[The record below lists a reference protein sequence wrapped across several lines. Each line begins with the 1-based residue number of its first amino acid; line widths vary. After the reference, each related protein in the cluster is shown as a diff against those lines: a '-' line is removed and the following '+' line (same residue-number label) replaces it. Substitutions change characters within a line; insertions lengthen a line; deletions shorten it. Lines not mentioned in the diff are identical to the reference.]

1 MVDNASNEYPIGSMV
16 LLYMVTWIPSTKKP
30 VMLALIYQH
39 HGSVMGTITPMFG
52 VEVGSP
58 ASNALPE
65 HFMGAETPIDD
76 AGATGMPQGM
86 LWELRWLRHFYLQ
99 KKVKNKGTPV
109 VDGWLLDIYPSIAYT
124 YPSIFGWWFGT
135 WLL

>member
-1 MVDNASNEYPIGSMV
+1 MLDIIKPSMLDSASNEYPIGSMV
-16 LLYMVTWIPSTKKP
+16 LLYMVTWIPSTEKT

-76 AGATGMPQGM
+76 AGAPGDALGAS
-86 LWELRWLRHFYLQ
+86 
-99 KKVKNKGTPV
+99 VVTPF
-109 VDGWLLDIYPSIAYT
+109 LPSKESEKQRDAC
-124 YPSIFGWWFGT
+124 G
-135 WLL
+135 